1 MKNKIAKPKYK
12 VFTNSKNEIIAV
24 STYAGKT
31 VKGVAKCDPR
41 DSFDKSKG
49 EQLAIARCAAKIAEK
64 RRKRAERK
72 VAEAKRLVDEA
83 QAYLERMN
91 SYFSDAVVRETVAG
105 DDLKTIEGSL

>member
-49 EQLAIARCAAKIAEK
+49 EQLAIARCAAKLQRSVERERREK
-64 RRKRAERK
+64 
-72 VAEAKRLVDEA
+72 
-83 QAYLERMN
+83 
-91 SYFSDAVVRETVAG
+91 
-105 DDLKTIEGSL
+105 

>member
-41 DSFDKSKG
+41 DSFDKSK
-49 EQLAIARCAAKIAEK
+49 K
-64 RRKRAERK
+64 
-72 VAEAKRLVDEA
+72 LV
-83 QAYLERMN
+83 Q
-91 SYFSDAVVRETVAG
+91 
-105 DDLKTIEGSL
+105 